1 MSGKMNSNFSRIRLN
16 NFELLHR
23 ANYFSD
29 KKNKCDGVTLGVSE
43 VLLNILLILHM
54 ITPSLAWQGKTLRH
68 EMYSSK
74 YSSTVDTFLITKAE
88 K

>member
-54 ITPSLAWQGKTLRH
+54 IRTWYNDKRKRCCFS
-68 EMYSSK
+68 
-74 YSSTVDTFLITKAE
+74 E
-88 K
+88 KQETNDQ